1 MEPIWQDLRFAVRA
15 LTRRPGFAIFAV
27 LTLAIGI
34 GANTAIFS
42 MVDAVLLRPLALR
55 EPDRVVSIWESR
67 SDNDKFPISIPDFLD
82 IRTRNGSFA
91 QVAAIA
97 NWNANLSGES
107 TPERVQGIQ
116 ASGEFFEVLGTHA
129 ELGRTLQASDAQPGS
144 PRVAVLSHGFWARH
158 YGRDRA
164 ILGKSVRLNGDSY
177 AVVGVLPS
185 DFVYRQV
192 QDEVITPLVFE
203 NDARREQ
210 RNNNFLR
217 AYGRLKPGVSAG
229 QARADLV
236 QIVRRLEQEYPAT
249 NAGRSDVSVQPLQD
263 SIVGNVRRSLMLLF
277 AAVMAVLLI
286 ACANLAG
293 LLLVRATT
301 RRREIAIRVSLGATR
316 GRLMRQLLA
325 ESLLMAAA
333 GGALGVA
340 LAAAGHGALLS
351 LSPSDLPRAK
361 EIGLDARVLGF
372 TGMIS
377 LACGFI
383 FGLAPAW
390 ELSRIN
396 LNEQMKAG
404 GRGSAGS
411 MAHQRVRQLLVVAQV
426 AVSLVLLVGSGLLLK
441 SFVRLEQVSPGFE
454 AKNLLVVRL
463 ALPKFR
469 YAGSTEVMNF
479 YRALSGQVENL
490 PGVQS
495 VAVANVIPT
504 DGFLATVNFS
514 IVGRGWP
521 ADQFPEA
528 HYRMTTPRYFK
539 TLKIP
544 LINGREFEVSDEAN
558 RAPVAII
565 SQTFARKYWADGNAV
580 GAHVQIDDTQEG
592 MREVEIVGIVGDVHD
607 FGLDSDYRAE
617 IYTPIAQ
624 VPGPTLAYL
633 RNNMCWFVRTGNEP
647 LGVAAAVREEVRKID
662 ADVPA
667 TSTRTLEQYLA
678 QAVAPRQFNLVVVGF
693 FGVAAL
699 LLATLGIYAVISYS
713 VAQRTGE
720 IGLRIALGAQRGE
733 VFRLITGQGIRVVAT
748 GVIAGIV
755 PAMALTGL
763 MKSMLF
769 GVSVMDPQIY
779 AGIVALL
786 LVVALLACYLPG
798 RRAMSVDPVTALRSE

>member
-1 MEPIWQDLRFAVRA
+1 MAGRLISRSIGRSVEPIWQDLRFAVRA
-15 LTRRPGFAIFAV
+15 LRRKPGFAIFAV

-42 MVDAVLLRPLALR
+42 MV
-55 EPDRVVSIWESR
+55 
-67 SDNDKFPISIPDFLD
+67 N
-82 IRTRNGSFA
+82 
-91 QVAAIA
+91 
-97 NWNANLSGES
+97 
-107 TPERVQGIQ
+107 
-116 ASGEFFEVLGTHA
+116 
-129 ELGRTLQASDAQPGS
+129 
-144 PRVAVLSHGFWARH
+144 
-158 YGRDRA
+158 
-164 ILGKSVRLNGDSY
+164 
-177 AVVGVLPS
+177 
-185 DFVYRQV
+185 
-192 QDEVITPLVFE
+192 
-203 NDARREQ
+203 
-210 RNNNFLR
+210 
-217 AYGRLKPGVSAG
+217 
-229 QARADLV
+229 
-236 QIVRRLEQEYPAT
+236 
-249 NAGRSDVSVQPLQD
+249 
-263 SIVGNVRRSLMLLF
+263 
-277 AAVMAVLLI
+277 AVLLI

-316 GRLMRQLLA
+316 GRLMRQLLT
-325 ESLLMAAA
+325 ESLLIAAA

-372 TGMIS
+372 TAVIS

-411 MAHQRVRQLLVVAQV
+411 TAHQRVRQLLVVAQV

-469 YAGSTEVMNF
+469 YASGAEVMNF
-479 YRALSGQVENL
+479 YRALSGQVETL

-528 HYRMTTPRYFK
+528 HYRMTTPRYFR

-544 LINGREFEVSDEAN
+544 LISGREFEGSHEAN

-617 IYTPIAQ
+617 IYTPITQ

-633 RNNMCWFVRTGNEP
+633 RNNMCWFVRTANEP
-647 LGVAAAVREEVRKID
+647 LSVAAAVREEIRKID

-678 QAVAPRQFNLVVVGF
+678 QAVAPQQFNLVVVGF

-713 VAQRTGE
+713 VAQRAGE

-748 GVIAGIV
+748 GVMAGIV
-755 PAMALTGL
+755 PAMALTRL

-779 AGIVALL
+779 AAIVALL